1 MLKSAKTFQ
10 HQAFQSVKV
19 PGGEP
24 RKRKSSGHEGRGALD
39 CIQRSDSLAMKEE
52 GDLQEDL
59 AISQTH
65 EDLFKSAQPVLLQQS
80 DFSENFHKTYS
91 P

>member
-1 MLKSAKTFQ
+1 
-10 HQAFQSVKV
+10 
-19 PGGEP
+19 
-24 RKRKSSGHEGRGALD
+24 
-39 CIQRSDSLAMKEE
+39 MKEE